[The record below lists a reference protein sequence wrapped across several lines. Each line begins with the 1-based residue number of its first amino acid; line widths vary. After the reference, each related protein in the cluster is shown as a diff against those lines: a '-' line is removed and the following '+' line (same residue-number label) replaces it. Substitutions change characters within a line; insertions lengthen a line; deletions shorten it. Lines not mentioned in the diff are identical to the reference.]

1 MGNVELWQVFVS
13 LGVPGLALGVFYMLY
28 RKLKFSIPVV
38 PQGWAGPIV
47 VLFLLLTSGVVL
59 YALTLWAPQADEE
72 FGVEAN
78 QQNNRVNQP
87 GNFDSPNLNEEVN
100 GRQREILNMEIKA
113 SDKHREEPSESTLNR
128 QLVALRGKIGK
139 KTTTSIFRI

>member
-1 MGNVELWQVFVS
+1 MAGLCQSWSTRIGSRCILHVISKVEVFHS
-13 LGVPGLALGVFYMLY
+13 SSSPRL
-28 RKLKFSIPVV
+28 
-38 PQGWAGPIV
+38 AGPIV